1 MEAVNA
7 IGRRKA
13 AVARVFVTEG
23 TGKIVINKR
32 DLESYFPSSIL
43 QYIVKQPLNK
53 LNVLDQYDIRINL
66 DGGGCKGQSEAA
78 RLGIARALVKINP
91 EDKQALRAEGFMT
104 RDPRVVERKKT
115 GTTKSKKEIP
125 ILETLII
132 GFQFRLFSTSSG
144 KIFG

>member
-32 DLESYFPSSIL
+32 ELENYFPSSIL
-43 QYIVKQPLNK
+43 QFIVKQPLNK
-53 LNVLDQYDIRINL
+53 LNVTDKYDIRINL
-66 DGGGCKGQSEAA
+66 DGGGYKGQSEAA

-91 EDKQALRAEGFMT
+91 EDKATLRAEGFMT
-104 RDPRVVERKKT
+104 RDPRVVERKKP
-115 GTTKSKKEIP
+115 GQPKARKR
-125 ILETLII
+125 
-132 GFQFRLFSTSSG
+132 FQFSKR
-144 KIFG
+144 